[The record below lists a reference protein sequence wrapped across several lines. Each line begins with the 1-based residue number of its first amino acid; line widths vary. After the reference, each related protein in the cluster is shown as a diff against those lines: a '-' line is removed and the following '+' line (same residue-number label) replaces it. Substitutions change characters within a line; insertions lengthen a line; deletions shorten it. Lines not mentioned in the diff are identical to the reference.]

1 MEKINNV
8 VKSPI
13 APKTTNAIWINTED
27 NTINVFDEHQGWIQ
41 VSSGGGGNSNLMIGT
56 EEERLAFENPVE
68 GMEWNEI
75 DIDHEGNKYITKYVY
90 FNGAWVA
97 ELSTYE
103 MVEVRIKLFDKEN
116 NDVTDDD
123 EELIGKKV
131 HATLEHGDIIE
142 AEIDDRHIAVLE
154 VEHGTEYT
162 VSLEGITHN
171 YYVTKVDK
179 LTHVASEPVR
189 IINVEMHAQL
199 PPGFYGITEEGKTY
213 DADEIEAMLD
223 AAQSEDEKT
232 EIRNSFKYIGVNTS
246 NLSAANCG
254 FMYALTGEAR
264 FNNSPSKQWATSN
277 VEFDSYQL
285 PYKNN
290 DASPAL
296 DLDGKANTDKII
308 SIGDDINVDTP
319 AADWCRKEDYKITIN
334 GVEKYGFLP
343 AYGQFRML
351 SNTYYPENVTAL
363 VRLHALIF
371 NNPSTT
377 LPFSRDTHWW
387 SSTQYGANYAITMFN
402 GSLNYNYKNYSF
414 GIFLVCWA
422 L

>member
-27 NTINVFDEHQGWIQ
+27 NTINVFDEHKGWIQ
-41 VSSGGGGNSNLMIGT
+41 VSGGGGGNSNLMIGT
-56 EEERLAFENPVE
+56 EDERLAFENPVE

-90 FNGAWVA
+90 FNGEWVA

-103 MVEVRIKLFDKEN
+103 MVEVRIRLFDKEN

-131 HATLEHGDIIE
+131 HATLEHGEVIE
-142 AEIDDRHIAVLE
+142 AEIDNRHIAVLE
-154 VEHGTEYT
+154 IEHGTEYT
-162 VSLEGITHN
+162 VNLEGITHN
-171 YYVTKVDK
+171 YRVTKVDK
-179 LTHVASEPVR
+179 LTHIASEPVR
-189 IINVEMHAQL
+189 IINVEMHAAL
-199 PPGFYGITEEGKTY
+199 TPGFYGITEDGKAY
-213 DADEIEAMLD
+213 DADEIEAMLN

-246 NLSAANCG
+246 NLSATNCG
-254 FMYALTGEAR
+254 FMYALTGDVR
-264 FNNSPSKQWATSN
+264 FSNSQSKQWALSN
-277 VEFDSYQL
+277 VAFDPEQL
-285 PYKNN
+285 PYKGN
-290 DASPAL
+290 DSVAAF
-296 DLDGKANTDKII
+296 DLDGKTNTDKII
-308 SIGDDINVDTP
+308 SIGDDIEVETP
-319 AADWCRKEDYKITIN
+319 AADWCRWENHKITIN

-343 AYGQFRML
+343 AYGQLRML

-363 VRLHALIF
+363 LRLHALIF
-371 NNPSTT
+371 NNPSAT
-377 LPFSRDTHWW
+377 LPFSSGFWW
-387 SSTQYGANYAITMFN
+387 SSTQCGASYAVLLNSGTFSNTNSKTGNYIT
-402 GSLNYNYKNYSF
+402 
-414 GIFLVCWA
+414 LVCWA

>member
-27 NTINVFDEHQGWIQ
+27 NTINVFDEYQGWIQ
-41 VSSGGGGNSNLMIGT
+41 VSGSGGGNSNLMIGT

-75 DIDHEGNKYITKYVY
+75 DIDPEGNKYITKYVY
-90 FNGAWVA
+90 FNGEWVA

-131 HATLEHGDIIE
+131 HVTLEHGDVIE

-154 VEHGTEYT
+154 IEHGTEYT

-189 IINVEMHAQL
+189 IINVEMHAAL
-199 PPGFYGITEEGKTY
+199 APGFYGITEDGKAY

-264 FNNSPSKQWATSN
+264 FNNSQSKQWAISN
-277 VEFDSYQL
+277 VEFDQNQL
-285 PYKNN
+285 PYKQN
-290 DASPAL
+290 DAFAAL
-296 DLDGKANTDKII
+296 DLDGKTNTDKII
-308 SIGDDINVDTP
+308 SIGDDISVDTP
-319 AADWCRKEDYKITIN
+319 AADWCRKEYYKITIN

-343 AYGQFRML
+343 AYGQLRML
-351 SNTYYPENVTAL
+351 SNTYYSENVTAL
-363 VRLHALIF
+363 IRLHALIF
-371 NNPSTT
+371 NNPSATV
-377 LPFSRDTHWW
+377 PFSSGGWW
-387 SSTQYGANYAITMFN
+387 SSTQYNAGYAVNLGN
-402 GSLNYNYKNYSF
+402 GSFNNSSGKALN
-414 GIFLVCWA
+414 GTTLVCWA

>member
-8 VKSPI
+8 IKSPI
-13 APKTTNAIWINTED
+13 VPKTTNAIWINTED
-27 NTINVFDEHQGWIQ
+27 NTINVFDEHKGWIQ
-41 VSSGGGGNSNLMIGT
+41 ASNLIIGT
-56 EEERLAFENPVE
+56 AEERIAYQAPIE

-90 FNGAWVA
+90 FNGEWVA

-103 MVEVRIKLFDKEN
+103 IVEVRIRLFDKEN

-131 HATLEHGDIIE
+131 HATLEHGEIIE
-142 AEIDDRHIAVLE
+142 AEIDNRHIAVLE
-154 VEHGTEYT
+154 IEHGTEYT

-179 LTHVASEPVR
+179 LTHVASEPIR
-189 IINVEMHAQL
+189 IINVEMHAAL
-199 PPGFYGITEEGKTY
+199 TPGFYGITEDGKAY

-254 FMYALTGEAR
+254 YMYALTGDAR
-264 FNNSPSKQWATSN
+264 FSNSQSQQWALSN
-277 VEFDSYQL
+277 VEFDSVQL
-285 PYKNN
+285 PYKNSDN
-290 DASPAL
+290 VASF
-296 DLDGKANTDKII
+296 DLDGKTNTDKII
-308 SIGDDINVDTP
+308 SIGDDINVETP
-319 AADWCRKEDYKITIN
+319 AADWCRKENHKITIN

-343 AYGQFRML
+343 AYGQLRML
-351 SNTYYPENVTAL
+351 SNTYYPENVTSL
-363 VRLHALIF
+363 LRLHALIF
-371 NNPSTT
+371 NNPSAT
-377 LPFSRDTHWW
+377 LPFSSGYWW
-387 SSTQYGANYAITMFN
+387 SSTQYNAGDAVRLGN
-402 GSLNYNYKNYSF
+402 GSFYGYGKAGS
-414 GIFLVCWA
+414 GTTLVCWA

>member
-8 VKSPI
+8 VKSTI

-27 NTINVFDEHQGWIQ
+27 NTINVFDEHKGWIQ
-41 VSSGGGGNSNLMIGT
+41 ASNLIIGT
-56 EEERLAFENPVE
+56 AEERIAYQAPIE

-103 MVEVRIKLFDKEN
+103 MVEVRIRLFDKEN

-131 HATLEHGDIIE
+131 HATLEHGEIIE
-142 AEIDDRHIAVLE
+142 AEIDNRHIAVLE
-154 VEHGTEYT
+154 IEHDTEYT

-179 LTHVASEPVR
+179 LNHVASEPVR
-189 IINVEMHAQL
+189 IINVEMHAAL
-199 PPGFYGITEEGKTY
+199 TPGFYGITEDGKAY

-246 NLSAANCG
+246 NLSAANCSY
-254 FMYALTGEAR
+254 MYALTGDVR
-264 FNNSPSKQWATSN
+264 FSNSQSKSWALSN
-277 VEFDSYQL
+277 VAFDLEQL

-290 DASPAL
+290 DTVAAF
-296 DLDGKANTDKII
+296 DLDGKTNTDKII
-308 SIGDDINVDTP
+308 SIGDNIDIETP
-319 AADWCRKEDYKITIN
+319 AADWCRQENHKITIN

-343 AYGQFRML
+343 AYGQLRML

-363 VRLHALIF
+363 LRLHALIF
-371 NNPSTT
+371 NNPSAT
-377 LPFSRDTHWW
+377 LPFSRGVWW
-387 SSTQYGANYAITMFN
+387 SSTQYNAGHAVILDYGTFYGNGFSKTSNGIT
-402 GSLNYNYKNYSF
+402 
-414 GIFLVCWA
+414 LVCWA

>member
-13 APKTTNAIWINTED
+13 APKSTNAIWINTKD
-27 NTINVFDEHQGWIQ
+27 NTINVFDEHKGWVQ
-41 VSSGGGGNSNLMIGT
+41 VSGGGGNSNLMIGT
-56 EEERLAFENPVE
+56 EDERLAFENPVE

-90 FNGAWVA
+90 FNGVWIA

-103 MVEVRIKLFDKEN
+103 MVEVRIRLFDKEN

-123 EELIGKKV
+123 EELVGKKI
-131 HATLEHGDIIE
+131 HATLEHGEIIE
-142 AEIDDRHIAVLE
+142 AEIDDRHIATLE
-154 VEHGTEYT
+154 VTHGTEYT

-179 LTHVASEPVR
+179 LTHIASEPVR
-189 IINVEMHAQL
+189 IINVEMHAAL
-199 PPGFYGITEEGKTY
+199 TPGFYGITEDGKAY

-254 FMYALTGEAR
+254 YMYALTGDVR
-264 FNNSPSKQWATSN
+264 FSNSQSKQWAFSN
-277 VEFDSYQL
+277 VAFDPEQL
-285 PYKNN
+285 PYKDN
-290 DASPAL
+290 DTVASF
-296 DLDGKANTDKII
+296 DLDGKTNTDKII
-308 SIGDDINVDTP
+308 SIGDDIDVETP
-319 AADWCRKEDYKITIN
+319 AADWCRQENHKITVN

-343 AYGQFRML
+343 AYGQLRML

-371 NNPSTT
+371 NNPSAT
-377 LPFSRDTHWW
+377 LPFSSGGWW
-387 SSTQYGANYAITMFN
+387 SSTQCSAANAVRLFNDTFN
-402 GSLNYNYKNYSF
+402 GGVIKTTTN
-414 GIFLVCWA
+414 GITLVCWA

>member
-27 NTINVFDEHQGWIQ
+27 NTINVFDEHKGWIQ
-41 VSSGGGGNSNLMIGT
+41 ASNLIIGT
-56 EEERLAFENPVE
+56 AEERIAYQAPIE

-75 DIDHEGNKYITKYVY
+75 NIDHEGNKYITKYVY

-103 MVEVRIKLFDKEN
+103 IVEVRIRLFDKKN

-131 HATLEHGDIIE
+131 HATLEHGEIIE
-142 AEIDDRHIAVLE
+142 AEIDNRHIAVLE
-154 VEHGTEYT
+154 IAHGTEYT

-189 IINVEMHAQL
+189 IINVEMHAAL
-199 PPGFYGITEEGKTY
+199 TPGFYGITEDGKAY

-254 FMYALTGEAR
+254 YMYALTGDVS
-264 FNNSPSKQWATSN
+264 FNKSQSKSWALSN
-277 VEFDSYQL
+277 VEFDSAQL
-285 PYKNN
+285 PYKSS
-290 DASPAL
+290 DDIASF
-296 DLDGKANTDKII
+296 DLDGKTNTDKII
-308 SIGDDINVDTP
+308 SIGDNIDVETL
-319 AADWCRKEDYKITIN
+319 AADWCRQESHKITIN

-343 AYGQFRML
+343 AYGQLRML
-351 SNTYYPENVTAL
+351 SNTYYPENVTTL
-363 VRLHALIF
+363 LRLHALIF
-371 NNPSTT
+371 NNPSAT
-377 LPFSRDTHWW
+377 LPFSSSYWW
-387 SSTQYGANYAITMFN
+387 SSTQSSAESAVRLGN
-402 GSLNYNYKNYSF
+402 GSFGYYGKSSNYTT
-414 GIFLVCWA
+414 LVCWA

>member
-8 VKSPI
+8 IKSPI

-27 NTINVFDEHQGWIQ
+27 NTINVFDEHKGWIQ
-41 VSSGGGGNSNLMIGT
+41 ASNLIIGT
-56 EEERLAFENPVE
+56 AEERIAYQAPIE

-90 FNGAWVA
+90 FNGEWVA

-103 MVEVRIKLFDKEN
+103 MVEVRIRLFDKEN

-131 HATLEHGDIIE
+131 HATLEHGEIIE
-142 AEIDDRHIAVLE
+142 AEIDNRHIAVLE
-154 VEHGTEYT
+154 IEHGTEYT

-179 LTHVASEPVR
+179 LTHVALEPVR
-189 IINVEMHAQL
+189 IINVEMHAAL
-199 PPGFYGITEEGKTY
+199 APGFYGITEDGKAY

-254 FMYALTGEAR
+254 YMYALTGDIS
-264 FNNSPSKQWATSN
+264 FSKSQSKQWALSN
-277 VEFDSYQL
+277 VEFDSTQL
-285 PYKNN
+285 PYKVSD
-290 DASPAL
+290 DAASF
-296 DLDGKANTDKII
+296 DLDGKTNTDKII
-308 SIGDDINVDTP
+308 SIGDNMDVETP
-319 AADWCRKEDYKITIN
+319 AADWCRQESHKITIN
-334 GVEKYGFLP
+334 GIEKYGFLP
-343 AYGQFRML
+343 AYGQLRML

-363 VRLHALIF
+363 LRLHALIF
-371 NNPSTT
+371 NNPSAT
-377 LPFSRDTHWW
+377 LPFSSGIWW
-387 SSTQYGANYAITMFN
+387 SSAQYSADYAVTLNAGTFYHYLTGKTSNYVT
-402 GSLNYNYKNYSF
+402 
-414 GIFLVCWA
+414 LVCWA